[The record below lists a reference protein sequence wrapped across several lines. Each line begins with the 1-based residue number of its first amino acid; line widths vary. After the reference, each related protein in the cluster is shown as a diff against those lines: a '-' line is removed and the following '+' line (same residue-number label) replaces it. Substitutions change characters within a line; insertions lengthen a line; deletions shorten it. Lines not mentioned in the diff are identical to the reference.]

1 MANKRR
7 GAGRVVGRAEL
18 AEIFGVSVASV
29 DHWLRSGAPCDA
41 SGATAKFN
49 TAEMVDWRIAQAV
62 ERVTESA
69 PADSDTLDDARRR
82 KTQAEAELAEIE
94 VAEKRGEVVNIAEAA
109 RTVAEEYAAVRAK
122 LLGIPGRLA
131 PLMAIET
138 DQPACKALLVREITE
153 ALNELVGALD
163 DGAPGGAG
171 DGPSGG
177 PEAAAGPH
185 GEPVGGLLSQAF
197 V

>member
-7 GAGRVVGRAEL
+7 GAGRIVGRTDL
-18 AEIFGVSVASV
+18 AEIFGVSATAV
-29 DHWLRSGAPCDA
+29 DHWMRSGAPCDR
-41 SGATAKFN
+41 STSPVKFN
-49 TAEMVDWRIAQAV
+49 TAEVVDWRIAQAV
-62 ERVTESA
+62 DLV
-69 PADSDTLDDARRR
+69 SDEPKDGATLDDARRR

-131 PLMAIET
+131 PLVAIET

-153 ALNELVGALD
+153 ALNELVGAVD
-163 DGAPGGAG
+163 DGVPGGAG

-177 PEAAAGPH
+177 LEAAAGPH